1 VTTEP
6 PVYLTLAE
14 IARDLGYKVNNIA
27 SIVGPWKNDPELPH
41 PPPDAYYTVKD
52 GHNGGL
58 WLPERREAWRTWNAQ
73 RKILGRQR
81 MGGRHP
87 RNPVD
92 STRS

>member
-6 PVYLTLAE
+6 PTYLTLAE

-41 PPPDAYYTVKD
+41 PPPDAYYTVK
-52 GHNGGL
+52 GGYNGAL

-73 RKILGRQR
+73 REILGRPCV
-81 MGGRHP
+81 GGRRHHDV
-87 RNPVD
+87 VD